1 MTEDP
6 AIWANDR
13 KVRGMALHKFTHPLL
28 ENAWQLG
35 TLNTK
40 RRLLDVFF
48 CMALGLRQK
57 GVGALLLSALRL

>member
-13 KVRGMALHKFTHPLL
+13 KVRGMALHKFIHLLL

-48 CMALGLRQK
+48 LYGS
-57 GVGALLLSALRL
+57 GVEAEGR